1 MSPRL
6 SARRKGAVYEI
17 CPTCGHALRT
27 GTPGKTALAQALFRK
42 RVDGRLTLR
51 AAAGAVGLSPASFY
65 RAEKGEMPAVENAVK
80 FARWLGVSLDA
91 LFLPHKPAITSW
103 PRSDASPGAW
113 RGFLLPGRRGGPKTG
128 QEPPQRRPPARGGS
142 RQASDKP

>member
-65 RAEKGEMPAVENAVK
+65 RAEKGEMPAVQ
-80 FARWLGVSLDA
+80 S
-91 LFLPHKPAITSW
+91 PHHPEPRGAGGIRTRNQAIMS
-103 PRSDASPGAW
+103 R
-113 RGFLLPGRRGGPKTG
+113 LL
-128 QEPPQRRPPARGGS
+128 
-142 RQASDKP
+142 